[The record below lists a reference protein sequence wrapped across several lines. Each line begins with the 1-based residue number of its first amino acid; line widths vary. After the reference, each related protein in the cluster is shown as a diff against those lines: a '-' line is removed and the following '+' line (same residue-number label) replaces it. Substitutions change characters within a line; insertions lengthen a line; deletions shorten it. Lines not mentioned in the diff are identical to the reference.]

1 MQYDIDENDVILH
14 VDREWV
20 EFAADNDAS
29 QLASGAIIGT
39 SIWQYF
45 AGEEV
50 QQLYRQVFRQVRRL
64 RLPAS
69 IPFRCDSPGKRR
81 FLRLN
86 VESLPESGL
95 RLTVVTEQIED
106 RPPVALLDS
115 NVCRNSEFIP
125 ICGWCKKIRLSDQTW
140 VEVEDA
146 ANALRFFESPLPNLS
161 HGICEDCSN
170 QLHTD
175 LGNISFQK

>member
-1 MQYDIDENDVILH
+1 MQYEIDGNDVITH
-14 VDREWV
+14 VDGEWD
-20 EFAADNDAS
+20 EFAEDNDARRLDS
-29 QLASGAIIGT
+29 ESIFGT

-64 RLPAS
+64 QLPAS

-86 VESLPESGL
+86 VDSLPESGL
-95 RLTVVTEQIED
+95 RLTVFTERIED
-106 RPPVALLDS
+106 RSPVALLDS
-115 NVCRNSEFIP
+115 NVSRNSDFIP

-140 VEVEDA
+140 VEVEEA
-146 ANALRFFESPLPNLS
+146 ANTLRLFESPLPNLS
-161 HGICEDCSN
+161 HGICEDCSD
-170 QLHTD
+170 QLCRD
-175 LGNISFQK
+175 LGNISSQK